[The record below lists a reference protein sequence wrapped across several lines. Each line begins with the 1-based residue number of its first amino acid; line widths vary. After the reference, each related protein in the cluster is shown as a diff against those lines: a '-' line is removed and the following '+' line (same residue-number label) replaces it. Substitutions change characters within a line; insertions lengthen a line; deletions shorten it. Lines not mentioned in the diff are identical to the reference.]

1 MSTITNY
8 SLMFTGI
15 IQETG
20 KVYQVR
26 LQGLGCELILDVSD
40 SLYTEVEIKSNISV
54 NGRALTILGK
64 EILGEFYLLKFY
76 LASTKVAAQYEGQK
90 KLNLERSIRL
100 GEEISGSLF
109 YGVPSGYCQLISK
122 ENLSGGGIKI
132 EVLWNNDFL
141 QYLDVKDL
149 ICLDGVLLIIRD
161 MAKFYLV
168 FDIYPETVNLTNLV
182 EKEIGEYFAIEIDPI
197 VKKVGQI
204 LAKKLR

>member
-1 MSTITNY
+1 M
-8 SLMFTGI
+8 
-15 IQETG
+15 
-20 KVYQVR
+20 
-26 LQGLGCELILDVSD
+26 
-40 SLYTEVEIKSNISV
+40 
-54 NGRALTILGK
+54 
-64 EILGEFYLLKFY
+64 
-76 LASTKVAAQYEGQK
+76 
-90 KLNLERSIRL
+90 

-132 EVLWNNDFL
+132 EVLWKNDFL

-161 MAKFYLV
+161 MAKFSLV